1 MAQQIE
7 LRKISVENEEQE
19 YMNLQRMTSVEERE
33 DRRKMRE
40 IFDLVCKLWNK
51 RNCRKKVLKNQNI
64 AIIF

>member
-40 IFDLVCKLWNK
+40 IFELVCKLWNK
-51 RNCRKKVLKNQNI
+51 RNYREKVLKNLNV

>member
-40 IFDLVCKLWNK
+40 IFELVCKL
-51 RNCRKKVLKNQNI
+51 
-64 AIIF
+64 

>member
-7 LRKISVENEEQE
+7 LHKISVENEEQE

-40 IFDLVCKLWNK
+40 IFELVCKLWNK
-51 RNCRKKVLKNQNI
+51 RNYREKVLKNLNV